1 MLRGADQLQYLQ
13 HLLYLLPPC
22 NCDTLLR
29 LLSLLHT
36 VQSFAQD
43 SIGTND
49 EEVRHR
55 CPSQSWLSQSN
66 ETPISRYSFFSIQI
80 TGNKMTAANLA
91 VIFGPNLLQSE
102 RGDGSPHI
110 YAMGI
115 EDSTAIISVTLL
127 LVQNYRRLFTVWSR
141 ISSFQTVYR
150 LKQGKVLVSEYRRVG
165 SPNYWYPARPL
176 SSPTASCP
184 LTLFESSWFP
194 PSTSSSVFIQ

>member
-55 CPSQSWLSQSN
+55 CPSQSWLSPSN
-66 ETPISRYSFFSIQI
+66 ETPISRYSSFSIQI

-141 ISSFQTVYR
+141 ISSFRTVYR

-165 SPNYWYPARPL
+165 SPNYWLLSFQSPRFTLVQRLLAR
-176 SSPTASCP
+176 
-184 LTLFESSWFP
+184 
-194 PSTSSSVFIQ
+194 